1 MIPKK
6 LHYCWFGRGEK
17 PELARR
23 CIASWKKFCPDF
35 EIIEWNEDNCEYLA
49 MPFTAEAY
57 QAKKFA
63 FVSDVMRLKV
73 LEQYGGVYFDTD
85 VELIRDITPL
95 MADEGFIG
103 FENDMYVA
111 SGLTIAAEAHHPVIR
126 AMIEEYERM
135 HFIQPDGRQTP
146 VGCPHLNTDIMERFG
161 LVRDGREQTVC
172 GIHVYPAEF
181 FNPLDSATGR
191 LKKTDNTY
199 SIHWYSMSWLPKGV
213 RLKAKMGRIWRRIR
227 KNKSAP

>member
-6 LHYCWFGRGEK
+6 IHYCWFGRGEK

-23 CIASWKKFCPDF
+23 CIESWKKFCPDF
-35 EIIEWNEDNCEYLA
+35 EIIEWNEDNCDPLA

-57 QAKKFA
+57 QAKKYA

-103 FENDMYVA
+103 FENDQFVA

-126 AMIEEYERM
+126 DMIEEYEGM
-135 HFIQPDGRQTP
+135 HFIQPDGRPP
-146 VGCPHLNTDIMERFG
+146 VGCPRLNTEIMERRG
-161 LVRDGREQTVC
+161 LVRNGREQVVC
-172 GIHVYPAEF
+172 GIHVYPADF

-213 RLKAKMGRIWRRIR
+213 RLKAKLGRIWRRM
-227 KNKSAP
+227 KSTSKL